1 MLTPP
6 SPTPCPDSLDY
17 VAYYAVAIV
26 LFALCRILFLCCT
39 RKTAVVLATVFTQ
52 QPRAGF
58 LARLWGAAA
67 GYPYEVSISPSST
80 GASVDASEIVARI
93 AALMHEAKVAEH
105 DKPL

>member
-1 MLTPP
+1 M
-6 SPTPCPDSLDY
+6 
-17 VAYYAVAIV
+17 
-26 LFALCRILFLCCT
+26 LFALGRIHYLYCT

-52 QPRAGF
+52 QPHAGF
-58 LARLWGAAA
+58 LARLWGVAA
-67 GYPYEVSISPSST
+67 GYPYEISISPSST